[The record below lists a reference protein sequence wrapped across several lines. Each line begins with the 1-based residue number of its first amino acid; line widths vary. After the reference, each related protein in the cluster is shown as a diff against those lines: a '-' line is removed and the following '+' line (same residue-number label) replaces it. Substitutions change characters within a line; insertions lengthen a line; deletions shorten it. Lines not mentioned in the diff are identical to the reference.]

1 MMVHWLLQLYSA
13 FLRLYPR
20 SFHAEFAN
28 EMRDAFWQ
36 AADEAS
42 AQGILALGL
51 FFLKELLSLP
61 ASIVH
66 IRSQTSPSRRSGRA
80 QTWTG
85 SPVEQ
90 PWKELLVA
98 LLVFILPA
106 GMILTNPAPQAFS
119 TTGLSAAALFLVVM
133 LVIGWLGG
141 FPLWSIPYV
150 GVVLAIAGYLYVFQW
165 VVDLVSPTL
174 ISNFSPGPWDPSTY
188 VVLEIISYGML
199 WLMLLCLTLLV
210 VALLQLS
217 NRFQS
222 LMVRIRH
229 DWTLISYLLYG
240 ESVFVLVLLLED
252 YRHDPNYVIASLFCL
267 LAGVWLYLRSSASRE
282 RLLALLGC
290 LTLAVG
296 IAVSDQWSL
305 GSGQER
311 WSASQAGSS
320 GIEGLLLAWL
330 WMVVALLLP
339 GLLARLSAR
348 PAHSASGGP
357 PEAG

>member
-1 MMVHWLLQLYSA
+1 MMVHCLLQLYSA

-61 ASIVH
+61 GSIVH
-66 IRSQTSPSRRSGRA
+66 VRSQMSQESKRA
-80 QTWTG
+80 QTFNNT
-85 SPVEQ
+85 PVEQ

-98 LLVFILPA
+98 LVVFILPA
-106 GMILTNPAPQAFS
+106 GMILTNPAPQEFS
-119 TTGLSAAALFLVVM
+119 TMGPSAAALFLVVM

-150 GVVLAIAGYLYVFQW
+150 GVVLAVAVYLYVFQW
-165 VVDLVSPTL
+165 VVDLVSPTM
-174 ISNFSPGPWDPSTY
+174 ISNFSPGPWDRSTY
-188 VVLEIISYGML
+188 VLLEIISYGMM

-229 DWTLISYLLYG
+229 DWTLISYILYG
-240 ESVFVLVLLLED
+240 ESVFALVLLLED

-296 IAVSDQWSL
+296 IAVSDKWPL

-320 GIEGLLLAWL
+320 EIGGLLLAWL

-339 GLLARLSAR
+339 GLLARLSSR
-348 PAHSASGGP
+348 PAHPASSGP

>member
-42 AQGILALGL
+42 AQGILALGQ

-66 IRSQTSPSRRSGRA
+66 IRSQMSPRWGSRRA
-80 QTWTG
+80 QIWTG

-106 GMILTNPAPQAFS
+106 GMILTNQAPQEFS

-165 VVDLVSPTL
+165 VVGLVSPTL
-174 ISNFSPGPWDPSTY
+174 ISNFSPGPWDRSTY

-210 VALLQLS
+210 VTLLQLS

-222 LMVRIRH
+222 LMVRVRH
-229 DWTLISYLLYG
+229 DWTLISYILYG
-240 ESVFVLVLLLED
+240 ESVFALVLLLED

-296 IAVSDQWSL
+296 IAVSDKWSL

-311 WSASQAGSS
+311 WPASQAGSS
-320 GIEGLLLAWL
+320 GIGGLLLAWL

-339 GLLARLSAR
+339 GLLARLSSR
-348 PAHSASGGP
+348 PTHPASGAP